1 VLLGLTSLFSRLTK
15 LGTSYL
21 GGGIGGKYIT
31 YIFTMLRREK
41 DFFLTAWE
49 PVRYNKMVCGKVT
62 LFRTIS

>member
-1 VLLGLTSLFSRLTK
+1 MVLIILPLCNVRCIAPLLEAFKCCWDLLLLFSHLTK

-41 DFFLTAWE
+41 DFF
-49 PVRYNKMVCGKVT
+49 
-62 LFRTIS
+62 